1 MSIGIALLVFFMC
14 LCATL
19 ISSEALVRGLTV
31 LGAKLH
37 WTDGFLGLLTAL
49 GADSPEIAAAIAAL
63 FAGAA
68 DLGQGVVL
76 GSNLF
81 NLAMLLGLS
90 AVLAGRVRIRRQG
103 LTLDGTVAL
112 LTLFVVAALLLGFFA
127 PLLAVVLLA
136 VLFIPYVMLVGLR
149 PRHVDRLPLPD
160 GLAHLLSKA
169 ASQVHEEETESPHT
183 EGSWLPVLLAPC
195 ALLVIVI
202 ASVWLVQ
209 AALTLAERWNLP
221 HALVGGVVLASLT
234 SIPNAYTAVHLAHR
248 GRGAA
253 VVSAT
258 VNSNT
263 LNLVAGLALPTVVFG
278 MRGAASGTL
287 IELGWLL
294 GMTII
299 GLLLL
304 LPAKGMTRMGG
315 VGMIILYAL
324 FVVVHLIFPTL

>member
-1 MSIGIALLVFFMC
+1 MSLGIAILIFLVC
-14 LCATL
+14 LIATL
-19 ISSEALVRGLTV
+19 ISSEVLVRGLTV
-31 LGAKLH
+31 LGIKLT

-49 GADSPEIAAAIAAL
+49 GADAPEIAAAIAAL
-63 FAGAA
+63 FVGAA
-68 DLGQGVVL
+68 DLGRAVVL

-90 AVLAGRVRIRRQG
+90 AVLAGQVRIRRQG
-103 LTLDGTVAL
+103 LTLDGTVAVLIL
-112 LTLFVVAALLLGFFA
+112 LVVAALLLG
-127 PLLAVVLLA
+127 LLVPALAIVLLA
-136 VLFIPYVMLVGLR
+136 VLFIPYVVLVGFR
-149 PRHVDRLPLPD
+149 PSHVDRLPLPD
-160 GLAHLLSKA
+160 GLAHRLSKA
-169 ASQVHEEETESPHT
+169 ASQVHEEEPEHQQTGE
-183 EGSWLPVLLAPC
+183 SWLVVWLAPF

-209 AALTLAERWNLP
+209 AALTLAEGWHLP
-221 HALVGGVVLASLT
+221 HALVGGVVLAALT

-263 LNLVAGLALPTVVFG
+263 LNLVVGLALPALVFG
-278 MRGAASGTL
+278 MRGTAGDVFL
-287 IELGWLL
+287 ELGWLL
-294 GMTII
+294 GMTVI

-315 VGMIILYAL
+315 AGMIVLYL
-324 FVVVHLIFPTL
+324 VFVAVHLLWPML